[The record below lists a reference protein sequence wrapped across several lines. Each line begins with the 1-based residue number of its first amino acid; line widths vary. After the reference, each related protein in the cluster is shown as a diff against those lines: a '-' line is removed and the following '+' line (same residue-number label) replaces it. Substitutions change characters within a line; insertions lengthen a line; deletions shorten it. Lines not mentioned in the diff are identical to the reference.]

1 MFIYLDKENA
11 KLGLSLVY
19 GVFEKRKK
27 DYIKYYDGKAL
38 EYEGDNLPHF
48 ITYILETD
56 SIREATE
63 EEKLER
69 GQRVLA
75 YNEIL
80 KDGKIISYDCINQKI
95 IDGEILDK
103 TRNDYIEEGTLT
115 IESEKEKARIER
127 ETQFRALDL
136 YDKAVLRGDI
146 KENQEMKQER
156 DAFREIWLK
165 IPNDYN
171 NIEIPIEDLY
181 PKSNEKISYF
191 L

>member
-19 GVFEKRKK
+19 GVFENRKE
-27 DYIKYYDGKAL
+27 DYIKYFNGKAL

-95 IDGEILDK
+95 VDGEILDK

-115 IESEKEKARIER
+115 IESEKEKSRIER
-127 ETQFRALDL
+127 ENQFRALDL

-146 KENQEMKQER
+146 KETQEMKQER
-156 DAFREIWLK
+156 NEFRESWLK
-165 IPNDYN
+165 LPNDYCDIN
-171 NIEIPIEDLY
+171 IPIEDLY

>member
-27 DYIKYYDGKAL
+27 DYIKDYDGKAL
-38 EYEGDNLPHF
+38 EYEGENLPHF

-69 GQRVLA
+69 GQRTIA

-80 KDGKIISYDCINQKI
+80 KDGKIITYDYINQKI
-95 IDGEILDK
+95 VNGEILDK

-115 IESEKEKARIER
+115 IESEKEKARLER
-127 ETQFRALDL
+127 ENQFKALDL

-146 KENQEMKQER
+146 EETQEMKKER
-156 DAFREIWLK
+156 DEFRESWLK
-165 IPNDYN
+165 IPNNYS
-171 NIEIPIEDLY
+171 NIDIPIENFY
-181 PKSNEKISYF
+181 PVLNKIISYF